1 MTKRNPLD
9 RLINTNNTVGASP
22 APSTLDLIP
31 TARQV
36 KRDARSEQQ
45 IEKRKAS
52 RKAFDK
58 RYPNFGY
65 FIPEHLHME
74 AKALRATIL
83 GLAQNKEKNL
93 NVTEISM
100 TTSLV
105 VWALAQVRTGK
116 LIITGTP
123 NSRRKMTVIIED
135 VTDTWEKTPVEIK
148 PVEKKMPVKRMTI
161 AYRFPPDVEKQIR
174 ELTGDALPKGEV
186 LVRLLQH
193 AVQAVQNGDT
203 KINIAP
209 MEMRQVASIVDLK
222 KAGDSWA

>member
-9 RLINTNNTVGASP
+9 RLIKTDSSSP

-74 AKALRATIL
+74 AKVLRATIL
-83 GLAQNKEKNL
+83 GLAQNKEKNI

-105 VWALAQVRTGK
+105 VWALAQVRAGK
-116 LIITGTP
+116 LVITGTP
-123 NSRRKMTVIIED
+123 NARRRKMTVIIED
-135 VTDTWEKTPVEIK
+135 VTDTWQKTPLEIK

-161 AYRFPPDVEKQIR
+161 AYRFPRDVEKQIR
-174 ELTGDALPKGEV
+174 ELAGDALPKGEV
-186 LVRLLQH
+186 LVRLLQY

-203 KINIAP
+203 KINTAP
-209 MEMRQVASIVDLK
+209 MEMRQVASIVDVK